1 MIARSAAT
9 AIALCLMAGAAHAT
23 CGVGGYWGSECGPV
37 TQPGDTTNT
46 AGAIAGAV
54 GIGTGIGVGYGG
66 NSTSTATGG
75 TGGRAVATGGQGGR
89 GGSATAGVNG
99 SGNSTNRVQ
108 QGQQQGQTQQA
119 SANNRI
125 NIDNRTRQS
134 AAQAAPVI
142 LGGYGP
148 ANCFGDTNPSGQF
161 GASMQLFGW
170 GVTANSSK
178 ASNVCAAYAIGGPA
192 MAIGY
197 LQRMDP
203 NMPRRVTVEQPTG
216 RVTCPATHP
225 VYVEGK
231 GCRK

>member
-148 ANCFGDTNPSGQF
+148 ASCFGDTNPSGQF
-161 GASMQLFGW
+161 GASMQVFGW

>member
-161 GASMQLFGW
+161 GASMQVFGW

>member
-161 GASMQLFGW
+161 GASMQVFGW

-203 NMPRRVTVEQPTG
+203 NMPRWVTVEQPTG

>member
-46 AGAIAGAV
+46 AAAIAGAV

-161 GASMQLFGW
+161 GASMQVFGW